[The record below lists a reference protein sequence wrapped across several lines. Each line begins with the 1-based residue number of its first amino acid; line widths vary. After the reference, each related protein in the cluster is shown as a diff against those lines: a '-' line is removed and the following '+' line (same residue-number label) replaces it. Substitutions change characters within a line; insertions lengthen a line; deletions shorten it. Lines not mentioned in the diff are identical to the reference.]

1 MATTTVTNRVASQ
14 ALPGEGVKVTL
25 DATDSAQL
33 VNFTKGDQCVLT
45 SSGAKGYINTID
57 VYGNSFTVA
66 PVDGNQSFASTSP
79 VGYISS
85 TETVTVTV

>member
-25 DATDSAQL
+25 DATDSAKL
-33 VNFTKGDQCVLT
+33 ATFTKGKQCESTTT
-45 SSGAKGYINTID
+45 SELGYINSID

-66 PVDGNQSFASTSP
+66 PVDGASKFSSTSP
-79 VGYISS
+79 VGFLSS
-85 TETVTVTV
+85 TEVITVTL